1 MATAGLPS
9 VVKAQEPNE
18 VLSPLN
24 TLPIGTDS
32 DLAQETEEELGG
44 I

>member
-9 VVKAQEPNE
+9 VVKAQEPTE

-24 TLPIGTDS
+24 TLPIRTDS
-32 DLAQETEEELGG
+32 DLAQETEEDLGG